1 MLLPLLHG
9 SPYIL
14 RETLRLQQG
23 LTHRQPSL
31 HHHAVTESHEG
42 PYPGTLQKIVPQ
54 RHPRH
59 RETRLQE
66 EQIQHGGVEDDVP
79 VVGDEEILRLSL
91 AVEVARAGDGGGEG
105 GLVEQPRETG
115 TDEEALEVKDRPH
128 LLAQQRLTLRREVEA
143 KGIGEVAKLLIPQ
156 QLHDGIMH
164 LSVRK
169 GAYGLEVRIGRTMV
183 LIIRHI

>member
-1 MLLPLLHG
+1 MLLPLLHSG
-9 SPYIL
+9 TDIL

-23 LTHRQPSL
+23 LTHRQPTL
-31 HHHAVTESHEG
+31 HHHGITELDQR
-42 PYPGTLQKIVPQ
+42 PYPGTFQEVIPQ
-54 RHPRH
+54 CHPRH

-66 EQIQHGGVEDDVP
+66 EQIQYGGVEDDVP
-79 VVGDEEILRLSL
+79 VVGDEEILRLPL

-105 GLVEQPRETG
+105 GPVEQPRETG

-128 LLAQQRLTLRREVEA
+128 LLAQQRLTLWREVET

-183 LIIRHI
+183 LIIWHI